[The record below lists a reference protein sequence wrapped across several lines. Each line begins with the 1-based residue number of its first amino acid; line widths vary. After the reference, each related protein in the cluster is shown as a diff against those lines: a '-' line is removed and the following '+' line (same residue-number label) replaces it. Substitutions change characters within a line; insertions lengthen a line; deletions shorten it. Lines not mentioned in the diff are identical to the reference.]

1 MQTRIIFNESTN
13 AYISTL
19 RQCDHLR
26 QNEFFPEKS
35 ACQTL
40 WLLSQ
45 SKCCVYPISLDLSFA
60 KLFVRLFRPA
70 CRPDVTVVVETV
82 GCVTPTI
89 SSSEDVASLGAN
101 IASVVQRGSV
111 HHALAVRHALPD
123 ACCNVLTV
131 LHGVFFHLFDVAF
144 FGGAVSSSNAL
155 IVAHMQRITLLEWSK
170 ERLLFLFLLFL
181 RESDVR
187 TVCREAWV
195 ETATLTHSVRPWLLT
210 VNDLTVL
217 PSVLVTTLV
226 LFTFIGVLRVSHLVQ
241 VRERLCLD
249 ARCKSWCT
257 LGNRTLGR
265 SQRDVLKLR
274 FPDFP
279 VRLSQE
285 GLCL

>member
-13 AYISTL
+13 AYISTR
-19 RQCDHLR
+19 RQCHHLR

-40 WLLSQ
+40 RLLSQ

-89 SSSEDVASLGAN
+89 SSSEDVASLSAN
-101 IASVVQRGSV
+101 IASVVQRGGV
-111 HHALAVRHALPD
+111 HHALPVRHALPD

-131 LHGVFFHLFDVAF
+131 LHGVFLHLFDVAF
-144 FGGAVSSSNAL
+144 FCGAVSCSNAL
-155 IVAHMQRITLLEWSK
+155 IVAHMKRITLLEWSK
-170 ERLLFLFLLFL
+170 ERLLFLLLLFL

-195 ETATLTHSVRPWLLT
+195 EAATLTHSVRPWLLT
-210 VNDLTVL
+210 VDNFAVL
-217 PSVLVTTLV
+217 LSVLITALV

-249 ARCKSWCT
+249 ARCKSWCA
-257 LGNRTLGR
+257 LGNRALGR
-265 SQRDVLKLR
+265 SQWDVLKLR
-274 FPDFP
+274 FSNFP
-279 VRLSQE
+279 V
-285 GLCL
+285 